1 MLLHSPRLDPFQLH
15 LLWCS
20 HIPVSSLSHS
30 TGSIRQCPLSTLLCQ
45 FCVFYKAHPSHLLP
59 GTNRV
64 FLTVKSALAVYM
76 SEQSCFRQTNGEHL
90 SPLHA
95 LSRHVIS
102 RRAAH
107 DRLRL
112 AQRGGSARHG
122 PAGAGR
128 GAESRPPSVVLKP
141 AISVSPCLAL

>member
-1 MLLHSPRLDPFQLH
+1 
-15 LLWCS
+15 
-20 HIPVSSLSHS
+20 
-30 TGSIRQCPLSTLLCQ
+30 
-45 FCVFYKAHPSHLLP
+45 
-59 GTNRV
+59 
-64 FLTVKSALAVYM
+64 M
-76 SEQSCFRQTNGEHL
+76 SEQSCFRQKNGEHL

-107 DRLRL
+107 YRLRL

-128 GAESRPPSVVLKP
+128 GAESCSPTHGASAGRGAESRPPAVVLKP